1 MNREQFI
8 KQIMLRYAQYFKTEA
23 EIQLWITD
31 YEMTLHE
38 NIDFKQLYVA
48 MLKGYMSSST
58 PPSPAW
64 LLEKWRE
71 IRPRTANKPE
81 LEKAQG
87 VPPPPEV
94 SQMMQSLRLRFT
106 KKQATMTG

>member
-81 LEKAQG
+81 LEKAQ
-87 VPPPPEV
+87 EFRRRQV
-94 SQMMQSLRLRFT
+94 SQMMQSLRLGFT